1 MQTSQPS
8 VFARDHTIL
17 GVCEAL
23 GEDFGFNP
31 LLLRIP
37 LSVCLLLN
45 PFAVIG
51 IYAALAIP
59 VALSRFLAP
68 NPRPAGIGQPAAADS
83 PPQTGENDGQDMALA
98 A

>member
-31 LLLRIP
+31 LWLRIP
-37 LSVCLLLN
+37 LAVCLLLN

-51 IYAALAIP
+51 LYGALAIP

-68 NPRPAGIGQPAAADS
+68 NPRPVAMSAKPVAEQAPAGDNDDRDLAIAA
-83 PPQTGENDGQDMALA
+83 
-98 A
+98 

>member
-17 GVCEAL
+17 GICEAL

-31 LLLRIP
+31 VFLRIP
-37 LSVCLLLN
+37 LAVCLLLN
-45 PFAVIG
+45 LWAVVAT
-51 IYAALAIP
+51 YAGLGVL
-59 VALSRFLAP
+59 VAFTRLVAP
-68 NPRPAGIGQPAAADS
+68 NPRKPAQAEAAPVAARQPEAQAE
-83 PPQTGENDGQDMALA
+83 PDMALA